1 MNEPVQRSWWSRNWK
16 WVVPVGL
23 VTPVLLCGAPIA
35 LILSVVF
42 GAIKSS
48 DVYTHSLATARA
60 NEHVKATLGEPV
72 EPGFM
77 LSGNIN
83 INGPSGNANL
93 AIPLSG
99 PKASAT
105 LYVVAEK
112 RAGKWEYSTME
123 VAPEGQGERIDLL
136 AKP

>member
-1 MNEPVQRSWWSRNWK
+1 
-16 WVVPVGL
+16 
-23 VTPVLLCGAPIA
+23 
-35 LILSVVF
+35 
-42 GAIKSS
+42 
-48 DVYTHSLATARA
+48 
-60 NEHVKATLGEPV
+60 
-72 EPGFM
+72 M